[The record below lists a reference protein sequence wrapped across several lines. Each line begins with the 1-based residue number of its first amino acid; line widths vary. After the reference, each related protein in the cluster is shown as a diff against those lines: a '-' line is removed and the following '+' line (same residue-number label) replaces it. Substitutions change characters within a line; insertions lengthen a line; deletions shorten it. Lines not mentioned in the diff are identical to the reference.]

1 MRGEVMEEVVKIEQ
15 RFSGYSSHPDLHSK
29 INKTNKTIG
38 NSRLSWDLW
47 SNRNAL
53 GYEVFHNIFK
63 ISPRH
68 SVDFQ
73 GNYTLSYTRADFQGN
88 YTFSYAGI
96 HNNLRLLTNTVDNAT
111 LVGDEGTALTKLN
124 IKHFEPIM
132 S

>member
-1 MRGEVMEEVVKIEQ
+1 MKIEQ
-15 RFSGYSSHPDLHSK
+15 RFSGYSEHPDLHTK
-29 INKTNKTIG
+29 INKRNRVMG
-38 NSRLSWDLW
+38 NSRLSWHLRG
-47 SNRNAL
+47 SRNAL

-73 GNYTLSYTRADFQGN
+73 GS
-88 YTFSYAGI
+88 YTFSGTRI
-96 HNNLRLLTNTVDNAT
+96 HAISRLLTNTIDNSV